1 MPTMELTLNKLLL
14 PVDAGIYLGPE
25 GHPVAP
31 TTLQFWRT
39 KGRGPRYINRG
50 GRIFYRESDLAEF
63 IEKGVTDPTTV
74 A

>member
-1 MPTMELTLNKLLL
+1 MLTMEPQLNKLLL

-50 GRIFYRESDLAEF
+50 GRILYRQADLDEF
-63 IEKGVTDPTTV
+63 IESGVTDPK
-74 A
+74 AAA